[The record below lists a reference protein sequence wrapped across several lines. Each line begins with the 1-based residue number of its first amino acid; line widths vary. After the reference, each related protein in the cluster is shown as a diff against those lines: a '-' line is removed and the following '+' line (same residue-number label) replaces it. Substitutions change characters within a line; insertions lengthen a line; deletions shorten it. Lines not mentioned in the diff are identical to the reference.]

1 MPELPEVETIVR
13 ALRDGGRDGQPI
25 PGNEISSA
33 GLLWPG
39 CLNLPETGLGL
50 DVLAGQ
56 KVRTVARRGKFIRI
70 LLSDYTILVH
80 LRMSGDMR
88 VEEMFD
94 SQGELKPYLK
104 HDRFVL
110 NFTNLF
116 RLVFNDVRKFGR
128 VWLVSDEDPILKE
141 LGPEPLFEELTAEMF
156 YELLKSRNRQ
166 LKPLLMDQHF
176 LAGVG
181 NIYSDEAL
189 FEAGLHPLSISSNLD
204 QTDARRLLKSLRS
217 VLEEGIARN
226 GSSIDW
232 VYRGGEFQNT
242 FRVYQRTGKECFNC
256 GKPVQRIIVG
266 QRSTHFCPVC
276 QKIR

>member
-13 ALRDGGRDGQPI
+13 ALREGGRDGPPI
-25 PGNEISSA
+25 PGFEIS
-33 GLLWPG
+33 GVDILWER
-39 CLNLPETGLGL
+39 CLILPEKGLSQDTIKGQV
-50 DVLAGQ
+50 VL
-56 KVRTVARRGKFIRI
+56 TVNRRGKFIRI
-70 LLSDYTILVH
+70 VLSDNTILVH
-80 LRMSGDMR
+80 LRMSGDIR
-88 VEEMFD
+88 VEKISD
-94 SQGELKPYLK
+94 PRGHTKPFLK

-110 NFTNLF
+110 NFKNGW

-128 VWLVSDEDPILKE
+128 VWIVSDETLVLKD
-141 LGPEPLFEELTAEMF
+141 LGPEPLLSGFTPEVF
-156 YELLKSRNRQ
+156 HDLLKSRNRQ

-204 QTDARRLLKSLRS
+204 LADARRLWKALRN

-242 FRVYQRTGKECFNC
+242 FRVYQRTGKECYIC
-256 GKPVQRIIVG
+256 GKLIRRIIVG

-276 QKIR
+276 QEIK

>member
-13 ALRDGGRDGQPI
+13 ALREGGRDGPPI
-25 PGNEISSA
+25 PGFEISSA
-33 GLLWPG
+33 DLLWAG
-39 CLNLPETGLGL
+39 CLNLPETDLGPDSL
-50 DVLAGQ
+50 SGQ
-56 KVRTVARRGKFIRI
+56 NIQTIFRRGKFIRI
-70 LLSDYTILVH
+70 LLSQNTILVH

-88 VEEMFD
+88 VEEILD
-94 SQGELKPYLK
+94 PQGEPRPYLK

-110 NFTNLF
+110 NFTNNW

-128 VWLVSDEDPILKE
+128 VWIVSDEEKILKK
-141 LGPEPLFEELTAEMF
+141 LGPEPLSSEFTPEMF
-156 YELLKSRNRQ
+156 YEMLKSKNRQ

-204 QTDARRLLKSLRS
+204 QADARRLWKALRS

-242 FRVYQRTGKECFNC
+242 FRVYQRTGKECYVC

-266 QRSTHFCPVC
+266 QRSTHFCAVC
-276 QKIR
+276 QKIK